1 MTQTASTDGQD
12 LGLADIIHLLGH
24 RQWTSIMQKQVGA
37 SKVINHHVTPGIVPA
52 LAAGLV
58 DSDVWYGVNEIST
71 PPADNRRATERTVG
85 RWCAVWA
92 DLDFG
97 TGKSGDQDT
106 INAIIDDITAAYGTE
121 PVFMT
126 LSGHGVQPVWTLD
139 PHDPATILDTP
150 EKRARAVA
158 LLKRHGRLV
167 QASAAA
173 RGVKADSVFDLPR
186 VLRAPGTVN
195 WKYPNEPVET
205 AAIRGQ
211 GAPITVAQVEDA
223 LTTAGVEAMDAD
235 QPVDAPVVAAPSTWR
250 YRDQGQQQCK
260 YADDMIR
267 GWAADQPAARHPW
280 LVAQATRIAAARR
293 HGCFTAGDAL
303 AAERELQTRFHVLC
317 ARAGDARA
325 VGRFEVEQAIR
336 YGQDL
341 VATMPD
347 ARVAEELGDHEHP
360 GGGGGSD
367 LDALRALIGRPGQV
381 SGETAA
387 PALTTGTTELND
399 VIAEMGLTDEVNA
412 LPDTDDEQEEDQNPA
427 AGAGSY
433 IDEHGRL
440 HLTGYTPDTDL
451 EAIEGDFWT
460 ARPDLEQIFRVSLL
474 AHAAPWAVLGQV
486 IARTLAAIPP
496 GVQIPPTSSA
506 YAEDARVGG
515 SLNLHFAIPGK
526 SGAGK
531 GESAKVAK
539 LLAAR
544 DGYEIRG
551 IGSGEGLAAMYCGP
565 DPNDPKRNIMV
576 RHQILVSINEVD
588 ALAALSARSGS
599 TVDTVLREAYSGER
613 LGREYRG
620 ANKMPVNDHTYRF
633 VSVIGVQYAR
643 AGALLN
649 RASGDGGTAQRLFW
663 ASTKDKRAR
672 AARAALHAYYAQGGV
687 ELPPIVRAPE
697 ILGSSWPHA
706 SRGEFILMP
715 AAAGDEIAEHRLNA
729 MEQEED
735 SESDLEAHSLFTRC
749 KIAVAFA
756 AMAGRTAVT
765 DQDWELSGTAMAV
778 SKLTRERTEAALQA
792 AAHRDAR
799 ERGELRGIE
808 WEQAKTTEAD
818 ERREKVASAARRIL
832 SVLADGPASAREL
845 RARLSKVQRTH
856 QQAALDHLEADGLIA
871 REDQGRGPAGGKP
884 TVLFRLAEAA
894 S

>member
-1 MTQTASTDGQD
+1 MNQTDSPTAGQE
-12 LGLADIIHLLGH
+12 LGLADIIQLLGH
-24 RQWTSIMQKQVGA
+24 RQWTSIMQKEVGA
-37 SKVINHHVTPGIVPA
+37 GKVINHHITPGMVPA
-52 LAAGLV
+52 LVGALADG
-58 DSDVWYGVNEIST
+58 DVWYGVNEITT
-71 PPADNRRATERTVG
+71 PPAGNGRATERTVG

-97 TGKSGDQDT
+97 TGKSGDEAT
-106 INAIIDDITAAYGTE
+106 INAIIDDIADAYGQDPTYI
-121 PVFMT
+121 T
-126 LSGHGVQPVWTLD
+126 ISGHGVQPVWVLD
-139 PHDPATILDTP
+139 HQDPATVLDTD
-150 EKRARAVA
+150 EKRAAAVA

-173 RGVKADSVFDLPR
+173 HGVKADSVFDLPR
-186 VLRAPGTVN
+186 VLRAPGTTN
-195 WKYPNEPVET
+195 HKDPDDPVP
-205 AAIRGQ
+205 ASAFRGD
-211 GAPITVAQVEDA
+211 GAPVTVAHLEAA
-223 LTTAGVEAMDAD
+223 LTETGVHAMEADA
-235 QPVDAPVVAAPSTWR
+235 PVDAAVVAAPATWR
-250 YRDQGQQQCK
+250 YRDTGQQGCK

-267 GWAADQPAARHPW
+267 GWAADNPAARHPW

-293 HGCFTAGDAL
+293 HGCFTTGEAL
-303 AAERELQTRFHVLC
+303 AAERELQTRFAVLC
-317 ARAGDARA
+317 ARGGDTRPVA
-325 VGRFEVEQAIR
+325 RFEVEAAVR

-341 VATMPD
+341 VATMSD
-347 ARVAEELGDHEHP
+347 ARVAEELGDHQHYS
-360 GGGGGSD
+360 GGGGSD
-367 LDALRALIGRPGQV
+367 LEALRELIGRP
-381 SGETAA
+381 AA
-387 PALTTGTTELND
+387 PAVQATGPSLES
-399 VIAEMGLTDEVNA
+399 AAPAFKEPA
-412 LPDTDDEQEEDQNPA
+412 SAAPAADTDHDDDHEGT
-427 AGAGSY
+427 GAGSY
-433 IDEHGRL
+433 IDEHGHL
-440 HLTGYTPDTDL
+440 HLTGYTPDVEL

-460 ARPDLEQIFRVSLL
+460 SRPDLAQVFRVALL

-486 IARTLAAIPP
+486 FARTLAAIPP

-539 LLAAR
+539 LLAPR
-544 DGYEIRG
+544 DGYEVRG

-620 ANKMPVNDHTYRF
+620 TNKMPVNDHTYRF
-633 VSVIGVQYAR
+633 VAVIGVQYAR

-649 RASGDGGTAQRLFW
+649 RASGDGGTAQRLYW

-672 AARAALHAYYAQGGV
+672 AARAALHAFYEQGGG
-687 ELPPIVRAPE
+687 ELPPIVKAPE
-697 ILGSSWPHA
+697 ILGSKWPHA
-706 SRGEFILMP
+706 GRGEFVLMP
-715 AAAGDEIAEHRLNA
+715 AAAGDEIAEHRLAA

-735 SESDLEAHSLFTRC
+735 SESDLDSHSLFTRC
-749 KIAVAFA
+749 KIAVALA
-756 AMAGRTAVT
+756 ALAGRTAVN

-778 SKLTRERTEAALQA
+778 SKLTRDRTEAALQA
-792 AAHRDAR
+792 ALHRDAR

-808 WEQAKTTEAD
+808 WEQAKTTETD

-832 SVLADGPASAREL
+832 AVLAEGPAGAREL
-845 RARLSKVQRTH
+845 RNKLSKVQRAH

>member
-1 MTQTASTDGQD
+1 MTQTASTVGQE
-12 LGLADIIHLLGH
+12 LGLADIITLLGH
-24 RQWTSIMQKQVGA
+24 RQWTSIMQKEVGA
-37 SKVINHHVTPGIVPA
+37 GKVINHHITPGMVPA
-52 LAAGLV
+52 LVGALADG
-58 DSDVWYGVNEIST
+58 DVWYGVNEITT
-71 PPADNRRATERTVG
+71 PPVGNGRATERTVG

-97 TGKSGDQDT
+97 PGKSGDEAT
-106 INAIIDDITAAYGTE
+106 INSIIDDIADAYGQDPTYI
-121 PVFMT
+121 T
-126 LSGHGVQPVWTLD
+126 ISGHGVQPVWVLD
-139 PHDPATILDTP
+139 HADPATVLDTD
-150 EKRARAVA
+150 EKRAAAVA

-173 RGVKADSVFDLPR
+173 HGVKADSVFDLPR

-195 WKYPNEPVET
+195 HKDPADPVPT
-205 AAIRGQ
+205 SAFRGE
-211 GAPITVAQVEDA
+211 GAPITVAHLEAA
-223 LTTAGVEAMDAD
+223 LTDTGVHAMEADA
-235 QPVDAPVVAAPSTWR
+235 PVDADVVAAPSTWR
-250 YRDQGQQQCK
+250 YRDTGQQGCK
-260 YADDMIR
+260 YADDMIA
-267 GWAADQPAARHPW
+267 GWAADHPAARHPW

-293 HGCFTAGDAL
+293 HGCFTTGEAL
-303 AAERELQTRFHVLC
+303 AAERELQTRFAVLC
-317 ARAGDARA
+317 ARGGDTRPVA
-325 VGRFEVEQAIR
+325 RFEVEAAVR

-341 VATMPD
+341 VATMSD
-347 ARVAEELGDHEHP
+347 ARVAEELGDHQHYS
-360 GGGGGSD
+360 GGGGSD
-367 LDALRALIGRPGQV
+367 LEALRELIGRPAPPATAQAAPE
-381 SGETAA
+381 SLTTPPEPAAA
-387 PALTTGTTELND
+387 PADG
-399 VIAEMGLTDEVNA
+399 GDEHE
-412 LPDTDDEQEEDQNPA
+412 DDDHPA

-433 IDEHGRL
+433 IDEHGHL
-440 HLTGYTPDTDL
+440 HLTGYTPDTEL
-451 EAIEGDFWT
+451 EALEGDFWT
-460 ARPDLEQIFRVSLL
+460 SRPDLAQVFRVALL

-486 IARTLAAIPP
+486 FARTLAAIPP

-506 YAEDARVGG
+506 YAEDARNGG

-539 LLAAR
+539 LLAPR

-576 RHQILVSINEVD
+576 RHQILVMINEVD

-599 TVDTVLREAYSGER
+599 TVESVLREAYSGER

-633 VSVIGVQYAR
+633 VAVIGVQYAR

-649 RASGDGGTAQRLFW
+649 RASGDGGTAQRLYW

-672 AARAALHAYYAQGGV
+672 AARAALHAFYEQGG
-687 ELPPIVRAPE
+687 EDLPPIVKAPE
-697 ILGSSWPHA
+697 ILGSAWPHA
-706 SRGEFILMP
+706 GRGEFVLMP
-715 AAAGDEIAEHRLNA
+715 AAAGDEIAEHRLAA

-735 SESDLEAHSLFTRC
+735 SESDLEAHSLFTRS
-749 KIAVAFA
+749 KIAVALA
-756 AMAGRTAVT
+756 ALAGRTAVN

-778 SKLTRERTEAALQA
+778 SKLTRDRTEAALQA
-792 AAHRDAR
+792 ALHRDAR

-832 SVLADGPASAREL
+832 AVLAEGPRRPSEL
-845 RARLSKVQRTH
+845 RARLSKVQRAH

-871 REDQGRGPAGGKP
+871 CEDQGRGPAGGKP
-884 TVLFRLAEAA
+884 TVLIRLAEEA